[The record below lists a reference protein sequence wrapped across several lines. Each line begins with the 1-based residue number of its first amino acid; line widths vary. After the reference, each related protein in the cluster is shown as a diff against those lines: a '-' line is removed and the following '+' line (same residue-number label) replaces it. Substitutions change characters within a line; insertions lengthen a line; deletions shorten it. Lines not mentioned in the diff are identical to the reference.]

1 MNEENKK
8 LKMAIISGAA
18 HALNYK
24 KENPRASEEEVIRH
38 VAKEAGKILEKIDDE
53 L

>member
-1 MNEENKK
+1 MDDEEKFK
-8 LKMAIISGAA
+8 IALISGAA

-24 KENPRASEEEVIRH
+24 NRNPRASEEEIIQH
-38 VAKEAGKILEKIDDE
+38 VTNNADEILKKMDDE